1 MNRATRHK
9 HIAVPRRPK
18 PIDVVRTT
26 YIYATLWLGV
36 IGYVLLFGPFLLVA
50 DYTFDKRRL
59 IARKISRAI
68 FATLVRHY
76 CWVERDPLVIDP
88 PPPPGD
94 PGFFDWKSLGPCI
107 IVANHASMMDSVL
120 LMQLPAGIGDGRV
133 WAKGWPFKVPLLGWL
148 MRLSGHMFV
157 EDFNILP
164 NAQEFLAD
172 GTSLLVFPE
181 SSRTRTG
188 HVARFREG
196 AFLLAAR
203 TGRPIV
209 PVALHGSFE
218 SFPPGQSWIFSPHLR
233 VQPLGVLYP
242 DKNDPKTH
250 LTLRSR
256 AREMIVTALG
266 EAAAPANSANS
277 AAA

>member
-1 MNRATRHK
+1 MK
-9 HIAVPRRPK
+9 KSPLRRPK
-18 PIDVVRTT
+18 PTDILRTL
-26 YIYATLWLGV
+26 YVYATLWLGV
-36 IGYVLLFGPFLLVA
+36 ILYILLFGPFLLLA

-59 IARKISRAI
+59 LARRISRAI

-76 CWVERDPLVIDP
+76 CWLDRDPLLIDP
-88 PPPPGD
+88 PPPD
-94 PGFFDWKSLGPCI
+94 SFDWKSLGPCI

-120 LMQLPAGIGDGRV
+120 LMQLPPGIGDGRV

-157 EDFNILP
+157 EDFNMLP
-164 NAQEFLAD
+164 DAQDFLAD

-181 SSRTRTG
+181 SSRTRSG
-188 HVARFREG
+188 QVGRFREG

-218 SFPPGQSWIFSPHLR
+218 CFPPGRPWIFGPPLR
-233 VQPLGVLYP
+233 IQPLGVLFP
-242 DKNDPKTH
+242 DTSNPKAH
-250 LTLRSR
+250 LDLRR
-256 AREMIVTALG
+256 CAREMIVTALG
-266 EAAAPANSANS
+266 ESAANSEPATHAAA
-277 AAA
+277 

>member
-1 MNRATRHK
+1 MKQESRHK
-9 HIAVPRRPK
+9 SPAPLRRPK
-18 PIDVVRTT
+18 PFDVLRTT

-36 IGYVLLFGPFLLVA
+36 IVYLMLFGPLLLLA
-50 DYTFDKRRL
+50 GCTFDRRRSL
-59 IARKISRAI
+59 ARKIARKIFTS
-68 FATLVRHY
+68 LVRLY
-76 CWVERDPLVIDP
+76 CWLDRDSLRVNP
-88 PPPPGD
+88 PPPAS
-94 PGFFDWKSLGPCI
+94 FDWKSIGPCI
-107 IVANHASMMDSVL
+107 VVANHASMMDSVL
-120 LMQLPAGIGDGRV
+120 LMQLPPGVGDGRV

-164 NAQEFLAD
+164 DAREFLAD

-188 HVARFREG
+188 QVSRFREG

-218 SFPPGQSWIFSPHLR
+218 CFPAGQSWIFSPHLR
-233 VQPLGVLYP
+233 VEPLGVLHADP
-242 DKNDPKTH
+242 NDPKSH
-250 LTLRSR
+250 LILRRR
-256 AREMIVTALG
+256 AREMIVDALG
-266 EAAAPANSANS
+266 EAAAKDNLATT

>member
-1 MNRATRHK
+1 MNQAKMNRNRA
-9 HIAVPRRPK
+9 PLRRPK
-18 PIDVVRTT
+18 PSDVLRTS

-36 IGYVLLFGPFLLVA
+36 IIYIALFGPFLLVA

-59 IARKISRAI
+59 IARRISRII
-68 FATLVRHY
+68 FASLVRHY
-76 CWVERDPLVIDP
+76 CWLGRDPLVIDP
-88 PPPPGD
+88 AP
-94 PGFFDWKSLGPCI
+94 FDWKSLGPCI
-107 IVANHASMMDSVL
+107 VVANHASMMDSVL
-120 LMQLPAGIGDGRV
+120 LMELPPGVGDGRV

-164 NAQEFLAD
+164 NAKDFLAD

-181 SSRTRTG
+181 SSRTRSG
-188 HVARFREG
+188 QVGRFREG

-218 SFPPGQSWIFSPHLR
+218 SFPPGQAWIFAPHLR
-233 VQPLGVLYP
+233 VQPLGVLLP
-242 DKNDPKTH
+242 DQSDPKSH
-250 LTLRSR
+250 LEMRRR
-256 AREMIVTALG
+256 AREMIVAALG
-266 EAAAPANSANS
+266 EANASGQSATT